1 MTRSAFLA
9 RLARRLTVGGLALIA
24 GLSLVT
30 GVASAQTPPAAA
42 AKPKSL
48 NILLVGA
55 SGMIGSRVLAEASS
69 RGHQVTAGAR
79 RPERIAK
86 GPGIKPVKLDASDAT
101 SLTALAKD
109 ADVIV
114 LATSPRS
121 GGDAI
126 QEAKAVGDAGIAA
139 AKATGKRLFVVGG
152 AGSLKLPDGKSVMD
166 TLPPAAQR
174 GEPMALRNVLVALK
188 ASDVNWTFFS
198 PALSIRPGEKT
209 GKYRLGSDTLITDAN
224 GNSRISAEDFAH
236 ALVNELENPK
246 YQRSQMTIGY

>member
-1 MTRSAFLA
+1 MPMTRFEFLS
-9 RLARRLTVGGLALIA
+9 RLARSLALGSLALIA
-24 GLSLVT
+24 GLAT
-30 GVASAQTPPAAA
+30 AQSPPA

-86 GPGIKPVKLDASDAT
+86 GPGIKPVKLDASDTAA
-101 SLTALAKD
+101 LTALAKD

-121 GGDAI
+121 GGDPV

-152 AGSLKLPDGKSVMD
+152 AGSLKRPDGTSVMD
-166 TLPPAAQR
+166 GMPAAAQR
-174 GEPMALRNVLVALK
+174 GEPGALRNVLTSLK

-198 PALSIRPGEKT
+198 PALSIRPGEET
-209 GKYRLGSDTLITDAN
+209 GKYRLGSDTLITDAE